1 MNPKFFRNG
10 IVMIVLVLGTAALLF
25 TWITT
30 STPAPTVGYSQ
41 FLNDVAAGSVEKVVQ
56 ESDTLTVTGTDKKI
70 VSVVVPGVAGLTN
83 VWSDMVAAAA
93 PKELPANIY
102 EAKPVPDTSW
112 LGLLLT
118 GLLPLL
124 VIGGFIFFM
133 MRQAQGTNNQALSFG
148 KSRARM
154 FLGNKTVV
162 TFNDV
167 AGVDEAKTELQEVVE
182 FLKYPE
188 KFNSLGARIP
198 RGVLLVGPPGTG
210 KTLMARAVA
219 GEAGVPFF
227 SISGPSSSRCSSAS
241 APAASATCSTRPS
254 ATRPASSSST
264 RSTRSVGSAAPV
276 SAGQS
281 RRCRASCGA
290 GRTGQQ
296 TRRRRRRTCRRTRNP
311 RC

>member
-1 MNPKFFRNG
+1 LNPKFFRNG
-10 IVMIVLVLGTAALLF
+10 IVMLALVVVALAVVF
-25 TWITT
+25 TLVSQT
-30 STPAPTVGYSQ
+30 SPATQRLYSE
-41 FLNDVAAGSVEKVVQ
+41 FLADVSAGRVDKVIQ
-56 ESDTLTVTGTDKKI
+56 EGSTLTVEGDAPTYT
-70 VSVVVPGVAGLTN
+70 VVVPGLLADQVKD
-83 VWSDMVAAAA
+83 DMQQAVGEDN
-93 PKELPANIY
+93 PIPAFG
-102 EAKPVPDTSW
+102 AKPAPDNAW
-112 LGLLLT
+112 LGIIVT
-118 GLLPLL
+118 GLLPILI
-124 VIGGFIFFM
+124 IGGFIFFM

-162 TFNDV
+162 TFADV

-227 SISGPSSSRCSSAS
+227 SISGSEFVEMFVGV
-241 APAASATCSTRPS
+241 APPASATCSIRPS

-264 RSTRSVGSAAPV
+264 RSTRSAASAAPGSAARTTSV
-276 SAGQS
+276 SRPSTRSSS
-281 RRCRASCGA
+281 RWTAST
-290 GRTGQQ
+290 RTP
-296 TRRRRRRTCRRTRNP
+296 T
-311 RC
+311 